1 MHSPSI
7 PRHPLRFG
15 NFRAY
20 LLGRLTAVLAQ
31 YGMMIV
37 LAWQA
42 YNVARET
49 MSTGAA
55 AAQLGLIGLAQF
67 LPLFFLT
74 PVTGWVA
81 DHFDRRHRKSTSLNS
96 SH

>member
-1 MHSPSI
+1 MRSPSL
-7 PRHPLRFG
+7 PPHPLRFG

-31 YGMMIV
+31 YGMMVV

-49 MSTGAA
+49 MSTGANTTVN
-55 AAQLGLIGLAQF
+55 
-67 LPLFFLT
+67 LPC
-74 PVTGWVA
+74 
-81 DHFDRRHRKSTSLNS
+81 LNGTVRVWT
-96 SH
+96 